1 MNSDKSI
8 CNEELELGTQNYGL
22 TDYSDMVDLDS
33 FLKNMNE
40 DDLYNSMLYNK
51 SDSTLESVLP
61 PLHNEPF
68 ASDITLSPPTNTVL
82 PTFALPVTIK
92 TEPQVTIAKAP
103 FVFSPVVDTNAK
115 SNSKTSAKKPRVTK
129 EKVDTVVVA
138 AAPVAP
144 VKEDDKYQRR
154 LQANKKSAQAS
165 RERKKALKAEL
176 EVKLE
181 SLTKENAVL
190 RDRIIQMDTEN
201 KVLKNEYV
209 ELQNLISN
217 SKIMS
222 NSLASTPL
230 PIQIDSTEPVK
241 PNQAAAALYLMI
253 VLHSFGNM
261 FGGKTPF
268 ALPGSFPTAPTPL
281 SVN

>member
-22 TDYSDMVDLDS
+22 TDYSAMVDLDS

-40 DDLYNSMLYNK
+40 DDLYTSMLYNK
-51 SDSTLESVLP
+51 GDSTLESVLP

-68 ASDITLSPPTNTVL
+68 ASDITLSPPTSTLL

-92 TEPQVTIAKAP
+92 TEPQETIAKAP
-103 FVFSPVVDTNAK
+103 FVFSPEVANTR
-115 SNSKTSAKKPRVTK
+115 SNSKTSAAKKPRVTK
-129 EKVDTVVVA
+129 DKVDAPVAVA
-138 AAPVAP
+138 AAAVAP
-144 VKEDDKYQRR
+144 VKEDDKYHRR

-176 EVKLE
+176 EIKLE
-181 SLTKENAVL
+181 SLTKENAQM

-201 KVLKNEYV
+201 KVLKNEFV
-209 ELQNLISN
+209 ELQNLIGN

-222 NSLASTPL
+222 NSLSATPL
-230 PIQIDSTEPVK
+230 PIQLDSAETVK

-261 FGGKTPF
+261 FGGKAPF
-268 ALPGSFPTAPTPL
+268 TLPGSFTAPAPL